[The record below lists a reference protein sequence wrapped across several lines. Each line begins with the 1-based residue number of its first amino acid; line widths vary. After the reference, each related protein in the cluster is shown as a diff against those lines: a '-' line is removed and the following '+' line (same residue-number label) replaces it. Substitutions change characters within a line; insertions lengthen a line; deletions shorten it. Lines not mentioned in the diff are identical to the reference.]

1 MTGTN
6 ETLRELLSRLE
17 RRLGLIDDSAR
28 SCCGVTLAQCHA
40 LIEIGRSRDLSI
52 TVLADFLGTHKS
64 NVSKT
69 VDALVERGLV
79 LREKDP
85 LRRSVLCLRLTGK
98 GQTLF
103 DSIEDNMNRFH
114 ARLEEAIPADR
125 REQVLES
132 LHLLN
137 LAFVDVQ
144 LAEYETACNGGGE
157 PE

>member
-1 MTGTN
+1 MPVYN
-6 ETLRELLSRLE
+6 DTLRSLLSRLE
-17 RRLGLIDDSAR
+17 RRLGLIDDSAK

-40 LIEIGRSRDLSI
+40 LLEIGRSRDISV
-52 TVLADFLGTHKS
+52 TELADFLGTHKS

-69 VDALVERGLV
+69 VESLVDQGLV
-79 LREKDP
+79 LRENHD
-85 LRRSVLCLRLTGK
+85 LRRSVRCLRLTGK
-98 GQTLF
+98 GQALF

-114 ARLEEAIPADR
+114 AKLEEAIPADR

-137 LAFVDVQ
+137 LAFVEVQ
-144 LAEYETACNGGGE
+144 MAEYEASCDCGGK